1 MSDLF
6 KSVSYLSGVGIK
18 TQQALADLG
27 IVTIQDLLY
36 YFPLRYEDLLLKSVN
51 EAHDQEK
58 IVIAGVVASNPVL
71 RRFGYKK
78 TLLIVRLLLD
88 NETIPVTFFNQPWLQ
103 DKFIVGQEDR
113 KSVV

>member
-36 YFPLRYEDLLLKSVN
+36 YF
-51 EAHDQEK
+51 
-58 IVIAGVVASNPVL
+58 
-71 RRFGYKK
+71 
-78 TLLIVRLLLD
+78 
-88 NETIPVTFFNQPWLQ
+88 TF
-103 DKFIVGQEDR
+103 
-113 KSVV
+113 S